1 MNLQEN
7 QEKNKIE
14 DIENPK
20 EESFNP
26 ELVNEANKKALVL
39 SNGQCGVCQRKG
51 VPIFLVRKSIIPIK
65 FRKDINWSQGMVSLG
80 DREPEEKL
88 LEYQY
93 VYRTLREGYVYIL
106 CNPTGNQDDNK
117 LEIMVYEVTYSG
129 AMRLREFRDVKGSRP
144 KEIPLNCIEDNHNVK
159 GMFITIDNRV
169 YDKAWV
175 AYSSIRWK
183 LATVKHYRENKDERL
198 QRFSEVDLTKRK
210 ASELSTQ
217 ERGFAFNDFV
227 SKQRHLLEMEC
238 DDTSV
243 LDYFDEKGRKVPEKK
258 KSPLKGKTDKPKTFS
273 DSVRQGIFNEKGFSL
288 KKFINLSAEAIA
300 AAFKEKFFTASHFNS
315 LSSKEADKAITKTV
329 SAYESDYNYST
340 EISALVLEDS
350 MGLAEELSIQRRQK
364 LAPVVE
370 GFMNQTTPKG
380 DQQKEAKQFD
390 KLVRSST
397 HDLIYDSE
405 RKATQNPI
413 AAAMQAKY
421 GRDKLAE
428 FFQKEK
434 TSIKSHPIRYFEPE
448 IAYARRQYQQ
458 IEQYKEL
465 IRSPVAKSDVN
476 ESYLFLFYISAN
488 NYDSSIKED
497 EIDRI
502 IDESKRL
509 RHSTYINHNNYLNY
523 YVTDRK
529 KMSELNEI
537 DKIQVFDVIGEELL
551 ATQLGVEPES
561 TFWNKKVDN
570 WNYLYCRRLSLYG
583 FETNLLSQKGLGE
596 YKEYELTAEQQQQ
609 LLALYKTNNKT
620 RMSNYIDSVKV
631 VHFYNLEKAKESYA
645 DKLLNGDWDKRK
657 KRLNQPSLDNFE
669 ALEKTGKESL
679 TEFVSNASKDYYNYL
694 MWLFGENLTHFQLD
708 NQDEKDKQDDKAKNS
723 TVTLPNR
730 FNMLPFWRIEFE
742 PDLSDRHIS
751 FFYTFL
757 LIIDSASLGTMTLP
771 EHSAFWGMLL
781 NNEESIY
788 FYLLAEK
795 PLKSEETPED
805 KLTVSLIQC
814 LHMLETHAQPT
825 LMTAISSKGVIFNTT
840 KTILSIKIEENVDV
854 ARRLIEHIVTSS
866 VDGANRAMQN
876 NIKINQIKMQD
887 HYIDTINLFKVR
899 GPEVIRQ
906 YKVKMTI
913 KGLNQYLKKNHQMM
927 PLFSSKQMTTNKGN
941 IVNLIQSQNKDRWS
955 IPLKGKNKNFGK
967 EVVEINMLMAFEDMN
982 RVNEFEKGFTKNG
995 GFSQKVLKNIAPNVI
1010 EVNGIT
1016 LDADEVKYLSDV
1028 IPRQKQYVEV
1038 FDTSKS
1044 LVLSGIS
1051 LYFQY
1056 ENITGL
1062 NKQIDNIKD
1071 PHLRTVMKFRIY
1083 TSYAIMGVTTIE
1095 VLLHGTKLFKLL
1107 LAKTPSL
1114 FLQRTSRMAMF
1125 KGTLGV
1131 LNKAAGVLNVIDSA
1145 IGVYQAFKSC
1155 GEGNTGSTALMITS
1169 ILTLICSVVGWL
1181 NLIPG
1186 YGQIFFAIISI
1197 GALIAGMILY
1207 DNGDDWDEFSKWLNR
1222 CMLGNF
1228 DFRESKYPP
1237 YYLPTP
1243 KCMLLSDQDYYLAIR
1258 KGRCLLESE
1267 KTNAPVEFVYV
1278 EGEKYPKAVYE
1289 YSPILTLNLPDF
1301 NRDKSVF
1308 EGKIT
1313 IKSLTNP
1320 NQTPVE
1326 ITISRG
1332 LRWLEISPVTT
1343 SSFFTPRTDNA
1354 VGKGE
1359 IYDFDNTKAEPAKEE
1374 SLWNQLMAV
1383 SHNQPMPTTTENTQS
1398 DKNDESE
1405 APKIGLYLIKWSLGK
1420 IKGKHDV
1427 TVRVNYWP
1435 EGKQDESADQSQ
1447 SDDSSSDPNTPKPV
1461 KERTPYLLSYH
1472 YIKD

>member
-1 MNLQEN
+1 MNHQEN

-51 VPIFLVRKSIIPIK
+51 FPIFLVRKSIIPIK
-65 FRKDINWSQGMVSLG
+65 FKKSINWSQGMVSLG
-80 DREPEEKL
+80 DREPEETL

-106 CNPTGNQDDNK
+106 CNPIGNQDDNK

-144 KEIPLNCIEDNHNVK
+144 KEIPLSCIQDNHNIK

-175 AYSSIRWK
+175 AYSSVRWK
-183 LATVKHYRENKDERL
+183 LATVKHYRENKEERL
-198 QRFSEVDLTKRK
+198 QRFSEVDLTQTK

-217 ERGFAFNDFV
+217 ERSFAFNDFV
-227 SKQRHLLEMEC
+227 FKKRHLLEMEC

-243 LDYFDEKGRKVPEKK
+243 LDYFEEKGRNIPEKK
-258 KSPLKGKTDKPKTFS
+258 KSPLKGKTDKPTSFI

-288 KKFINLSAEAIA
+288 LKFINLSAEAIA
-300 AAFKEKFFTASHFNS
+300 DAFQEKFFTASHFNS
-315 LSSKEADKAITKTV
+315 LSSKEAEKAIIKTV
-329 SAYESDYNYST
+329 SDYESYYNYST
-340 EISALVLEDS
+340 EVSALVVEDS

-380 DQQKEAKQFD
+380 DQQKEAKEFD

-405 RKATQNPI
+405 RIVTQNPL
-413 AAAMQAKY
+413 ATAMQARN

-428 FFQKEK
+428 FFQEEK
-434 TSIKSHPIRYFEPE
+434 TLIKSYPIKYFDPE

-458 IEQYKEL
+458 IEQYKAL

-476 ESYLFLFYISAN
+476 ESYLFLFYNSAN
-488 NYDSSIKED
+488 NYNPPIEEQNTDVETYGSSSIQVNKF
-497 EIDRI
+497 I
-502 IDESKRL
+502 KANNRL
-509 RHSTYINHNNYLNY
+509 NFYASP
-523 YVTDRK
+523 K
-529 KMSELNEI
+529 KKISELNNI
-537 DKIQVFDVIGEELL
+537 DKIKVSDVVGEELL
-551 ATQLGVEPES
+551 AKQLGLDIDQS
-561 TFWNKKVDN
+561 YRDKQIIDWR
-570 WNYLYCRRLSLYG
+570 YMYCRRLSLLGLEGKQLPQY
-583 FETNLLSQKGLGE
+583 GLGE
-596 YKEYELTAEQQQQ
+596 YKEHDLTPTQQQE
-609 LLALYKTNNKT
+609 LLALYKQNNGSKFRT
-620 RMSNYIDSVKV
+620 YEIDSVKV
-631 VHFYNLEKAKESYA
+631 VHFHNLEKVKESYA
-645 DKLLNGDWDKRK
+645 DKILNGDWDKRK

-795 PLKSEETPED
+795 PLKSEETSED
-805 KLTVSLIQC
+805 KSTVSLIQC
-814 LHMLETHAQPT
+814 LHMLENHAQPT
-825 LMTAISSKGVIFNTT
+825 LTTAISKETIFNTT
-840 KTILSIKIEENVDV
+840 KTILGISIDDNVNV
-854 ARRLIEHIVTSS
+854 AKRLIEHVVNSS

-876 NIKINQIKMQD
+876 NIKINQIKMQS

-927 PLFSSKQMTTNKGN
+927 PLFSSTQMTTNKGN
-941 IVNLIQSQNKDRWS
+941 IVNLIQSQNKDRWY
-955 IPLKGKNKNFGK
+955 IPIDGKNKNFGK
-967 EVVEINMLMAFEDMN
+967 EVVEINMLMAFEDTK
-982 RVNEFEKGFTKNG
+982 RLNEFENGFTKNG
-995 GFSQKVLKNIAPNVI
+995 GFSQKVLKNITPNVI
-1010 EVNGIT
+1010 EVNGVT

-1028 IPRQKQYVEV
+1028 IPRQKQYLEV

-1044 LVLSGIS
+1044 LVLSSIS
-1051 LYFQY
+1051 LYFQLA
-1056 ENITGL
+1056 NINGL

-1071 PHLRTVMKFRIY
+1071 PHLRTIMKFRIY
-1083 TSYAIMGVTTIE
+1083 TSYAIIGVTTIE

-1131 LNKAAGVLNVIDSA
+1131 LNKAACVLNAIDSF

-1155 GEGNTGSTALMITS
+1155 GEGNTGSTALMATS
-1169 ILTLICSVVGWL
+1169 ILTLICSVAGCL
-1181 NLIPG
+1181 NVIPL
-1186 YGQIFFAIISI
+1186 YGQILFAIISI

-1435 EGKQDESADQSQ
+1435 EGKQDKSADQSQ